1 MINPGIHSASWIA
14 LDHYAISWNTED
26 LAPLLS
32 FADGM
37 MLELMM

>member
-1 MINPGIHSASWIA
+1 MVNPGIHSASWIA
-14 LDHYAISWNTED
+14 LDHYAICWNTKD
-26 LAPLLS
+26 LALLFS